1 MNPPSDVGTMRTGRW
16 KLEHFRKGVQAGLDW
31 CIERGKVWDFLSHPS
46 AIGVAD
52 PNFEV
57 IDMIIDTVKRAGSR
71 ARLVS
76 LDTVARA
83 HGAAA

>member
-1 MNPPSDVGTMRTGRW
+1 MCEHCDRDDD
-16 KLEHFRKGVQAGLDW
+16 KLLARLHGLEP

-57 IDMIIDTVKRAGSR
+57 IDMIIDRVKRAGPR

-83 HGAAA
+83 HGVAA

>member
-1 MNPPSDVGTMRTGRW
+1 MKSS
-16 KLEHFRKGVQAGLDW
+16 LEW

-46 AIGVAD
+46 ALGVAD

-57 IDMIIDTVKRAGSR
+57 IDFIIDTVKRAGSR

-76 LDTVARA
+76 LDTVAQTF
-83 HGAAA
+83 GAAQG